1 MAKIKALKDTKETY
15 SSLFNWNYRLDLCL
29 IVPGKIFF
37 MTDRKLKVYPK
48 YRSLARARSARIV
61 PELRLCGQWLER
73 SGFRIG
79 EQVQVTIKDQEI
91 IIKPIQ

>member
-1 MAKIKALKDTKETY
+1 ML
-15 SSLFNWNYRLDLCL
+15 
-29 IVPGKIFF
+29 
-37 MTDRKLKVYPK
+37 DRKLKIYPK
-48 YRSLARARSARIV
+48 YRQLAYSQKFV

-91 IIKPIQ
+91 IIKPMH

>member
-1 MAKIKALKDTKETY
+1 
-15 SSLFNWNYRLDLCL
+15 
-29 IVPGKIFF
+29 

-48 YRSLARARSARIV
+48 YRSEASSHSARIV
-61 PELRLCGQWLER
+61 PELRLCGVWLER

-91 IIKPIQ
+91 IIKPMH

>member
-1 MAKIKALKDTKETY
+1 MA
-15 SSLFNWNYRLDLCL
+15 
-29 IVPGKIFF
+29 
-37 MTDRKLKVYPK
+37 DRKLKIHPN
-48 YRSLARARSARIV
+48 YRQLAYSQKFV

-91 IIKPIQ
+91 IIKPMQ